1 MLDEAG
7 YPRGADGVR
16 FKTEILLRPSHDVG
30 YRELI
35 AGYWKEI
42 GVEAEIKTV
51 DDATYNARISE
62 GYEGLWQ
69 QNAGADYA
77 TLFDIYQSLRQNSTY
92 PGGIVDPKYHA
103 MFDELNAATGDEQRR
118 LAKALDMY
126 AIEQHSYIWG
136 PRVPSFVVS
145 QPWVVG
151 YNGEQGIPNCGW
163 TQPWSR
169 LWIDSQTKAEYN

>member
-1 MLDEAG
+1 MW
-7 YPRGADGVR
+7 P
-16 FKTEILLRPSHDVG
+16 
-30 YRELI
+30 
-35 AGYWKEI
+35 
-42 GVEAEIKTV
+42 
-51 DDATYNARISE
+51 
-62 GYEGLWQ
+62 

-77 TLFDIYQSLRQNSTY
+77 SLFDVFQSLRQNSTY

-136 PRVPSFVVS
+136 PRVPSFVVN

-151 YNGEQGIPNCGW
+151 YNGEQGIP
-163 TQPWSR
+163 
-169 LWIDSQTKAEYN
+169 